1 MDTLLMQRI
10 LMKQSW
16 LLKEVE
22 LNACTSLRLLHPIGI
37 RNDDKSNQSL
47 LLTDIDSNNR
57 HCEERSNLMYANS

>member
-1 MDTLLMQRI
+1 MVILLMLRI
-10 LMKQSW
+10 QLNQNW
-16 LLKEVE
+16 LLNEVK
-22 LNACTSLRLLHPIGI
+22 LNASASLRLLHPKGI